1 MALPEDESTMKW
13 GTEGEYEEELDG
25 RVEGTSRR

>member
-25 RVEGTSRR
+25 RFEEKS